1 MLLGLGSAL
10 VAAVMYGVG
19 SIMQARA
26 SREIPEGG
34 LTPGTVI
41 GLLRQPLLLASI
53 LLLLLGYVFH
63 LVSVRHVPLFLAQT
77 GIAVSLVVTALLA
90 VRYFGDRLSRL
101 EWGAI
106 VAVVAGLVLLSAS
119 AGETGTERATPALTT
134 SLFVVL
140 ALIVVVVFFATRFE
154 GALAAAVLGLA
165 GGMGYAIVAIASR
178 LLPDFVI
185 ADLITSASTYALVAS
200 GVLAFFIYSLAL
212 QRGSVTAATTSLI
225 TTQTIAP
232 TIAGVAF
239 LGDEVREGYWPLFV
253 VGFLL
258 TAVAAAVLV
267 RFEGIG
273 DPVREADD
281 DADPTH
287 PTHPTHPAGPGS
299 STSSAGA
306 AKGE

>member
-10 VAAVMYGVG
+10 VAAVMYGVA

-26 SREIPEGG
+26 SREIPEGN
-34 LTPGTVI
+34 LTPRTVI
-41 GLLRQPLLLASI
+41 DLLRRPLLLASI
-53 LLLLLGYVFH
+53 VLLVLGYVFH
-63 LVSVRHVPLFLAQT
+63 LVAVRQVPLFLAQT

-90 VRYFGDRLSRL
+90 VRYFGDHLSRL

-106 VAVVAGLVLLSAS
+106 VAVVGGLVLLSSA
-119 AGETGTERATPALTT
+119 AGETGTERGTPTLTR

-140 ALIVVVVFFATRFE
+140 ALVVLVAFFATRFE

-178 LLPDFVI
+178 LLHDFVLG
-185 ADLITSASTYALVAS
+185 DLLTSGVTYVLVLS
-200 GVLAFFIYSLAL
+200 GVLAFFVYSLAL

-239 LGDEVREGYWPLFV
+239 LGDEVRDGYWPIFILGFV
-253 VGFLL
+253 L

-267 RFEGIG
+267 RFEGVQ
-273 DPVREADD
+273 DPVRGIDE
-281 DADPTH
+281 
-287 PTHPTHPAGPGS
+287 PAPN
-299 STSSAGA
+299 
-306 AKGE
+306 